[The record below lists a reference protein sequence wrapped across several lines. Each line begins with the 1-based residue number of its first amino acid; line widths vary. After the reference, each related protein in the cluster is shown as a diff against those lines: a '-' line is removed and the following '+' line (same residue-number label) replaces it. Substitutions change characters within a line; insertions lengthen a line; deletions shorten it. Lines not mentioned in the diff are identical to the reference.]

1 MRTLLFWS
9 SGRSDPKVIEADGR
23 ASEKFNNPR
32 TGCNLHFALLFLL
45 FFSVRFLDVH
55 FCPLFC
61 IKNYLSYFLFL
72 VCIGL
77 FKSPS
82 QTGQEWDREEVTRVI
97 SQIGDISQVLW
108 WKKNSNVY
116 LLFHTSDLLSS
127 SWNICLILLNKKI
140 FRKLCSLL
148 VTVSW
153 TTWTWEKL
161 AWCLLVLK
169 MQNLFFLGTFTC
181 WLNGYFCVFFKFQ
194 WFLCHLECLSL
205 DKPRNFP

>member
-23 ASEKFNNPR
+23 APEKINNPR

-108 WKKNSNVY
+108 WKKKFQCVFVVPYFWSIVIKLKY
-116 LLFHTSDLLSS
+116 LPYIAKQKDIQKALQFVSHCFMNHLNMRKAGLVFACIKNAEPFLPRDFYMLIKWIFLCFLQIPVVSLSS
-127 SWNICLILLNKKI
+127 RMS
-140 FRKLCSLL
+140 
-148 VTVSW
+148 
-153 TTWTWEKL
+153 
-161 AWCLLVLK
+161 
-169 MQNLFFLGTFTC
+169 FLGQT
-181 WLNGYFCVFFKFQ
+181 
-194 WFLCHLECLSL
+194 
-205 DKPRNFP
+205 